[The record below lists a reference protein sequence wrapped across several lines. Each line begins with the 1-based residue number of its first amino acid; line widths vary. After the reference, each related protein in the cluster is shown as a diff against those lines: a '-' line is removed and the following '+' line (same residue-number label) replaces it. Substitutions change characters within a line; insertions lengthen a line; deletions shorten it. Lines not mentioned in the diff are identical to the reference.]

1 MLESVRIKPGFA
13 AATVLVWA
21 SGYPVGALAVAVAPP
36 FLMTTIRF
44 AIAAALMAV
53 VALVT
58 SASWPRGRQ
67 LVHTCVAGLLVQA
80 CQFSGVYLGLRM
92 GVPASVTAL
101 VISCTPVLTAVV
113 AAWVFRVRIGLSQVA
128 GLVLGVA
135 AVLAALWDRLGS
147 FGTGAVFTLLGMLGF
162 VAGGV
167 YQQRFCRD
175 TDFRSGNAVQHA
187 VSVPVVGLLA
197 LTESS
202 PVTDWRQLWLTLVF
216 LVLVNSMGGASLFLV
231 GVRRGGAAA
240 MTTLSSVVPSVTALI
255 AWPLLGQVPTAGVVA
270 GLVLGFGACWLGTA
284 THSGSVART
293 AVEEPA
299 GDR

>member
-1 MLESVRIKPGFA
+1 VRIKPGFA
-13 AATVLVWA
+13 AGTVLVWA

-44 AIAAALMAV
+44 ALAAVLMAL
-53 VALVT
+53 VALTT
-58 SASWPRGRQ
+58 SASRPRGRP

-80 CQFSGVYLGLRM
+80 GQFSGVYLGLRL

-101 VISCTPVLTAVV
+101 IISCTPVLTAVV
-113 AAWVFRVRIGLSQVA
+113 AAGVFRVRIGLGQVL
-128 GLVLGVA
+128 GLGLGVA
-135 AVLAALWDRLGS
+135 AVLAALWDRLAS
-147 FGTGAVFTLLGMLGF
+147 FGSGAVFTVLGMLCF

-167 YQQRFCRD
+167 YQQKFCRD

-197 LTESS
+197 LTEHAG
-202 PVTDWRQLWLTLVF
+202 VTDWRQFWLSVAF

-231 GVRRGGAAA
+231 GVRDGGAAA

-270 GLVLGFGACWLGTA
+270 GLVLGFGACWLGTTTPKGA
-284 THSGSVART
+284 VART

-299 GDR
+299 SGG

>member
-1 MLESVRIKPGFA
+1 MRIKPGFA
-13 AATVLVWA
+13 ATTVLVWA

-58 SASWPRGRQ
+58 TASWPRGRQ
-67 LVHTCVAGLLVQA
+67 LAHTCVAGLLVQA

-92 GVPASVTAL
+92 GVPAATTAL

-113 AAWVFRVRIGLSQVA
+113 AAWVFRVRIGPRQVA

-147 FGTGAVFTLLGMLGF
+147 FGTGGAFTVLGMLGF

-167 YQQRFCRD
+167 YQQKFCRD
-175 TDFRSGNAVQHA
+175 TDFRSANAVQHA
-187 VSVPVVGLLA
+187 VSAPVVGLLA
-197 LTESS
+197 LTEGS

-231 GVRRGGAAA
+231 GVREGGAAA
-240 MTTLSSVVPSVTALI
+240 MTALSSVVPSVTALI
-255 AWPLLGQVPTAGVVA
+255 AWPLLGQVPAAGVVA
-270 GLVLGFGACWLGTA
+270 GLVLGFGACWLGTS
-284 THSGSVART
+284 TPSSSVART
-293 AVEEPA
+293 AVEERA
-299 GDR
+299 GGG

>member
-1 MLESVRIKPGFA
+1 MRIKPGFA
-13 AATVLVWA
+13 AVTVLVWA

-44 AIAAALMAV
+44 TLAAVLMAG

-58 SASWPRGRQ
+58 SARWPRGWA

-80 CQFSGVYLGLRM
+80 VQFSGVYLGLRM

-101 VISCTPVLTAVV
+101 IISCTPVLTAVV
-113 AAWVFRVRIGLSQVA
+113 AACVFRVRIGLRQIV

-135 AVLAALWDRLGS
+135 AVVAALWGRLGS
-147 FGTGAVFTLLGMLGF
+147 FGAGAVFTVVGMLGF

-167 YQQRFCRD
+167 YQQRFGGD

-187 VSVPVVGLLA
+187 VSVPVIALLS
-197 LTESS
+197 LTESAG
-202 PVTDWRQLWLTLVF
+202 VTDWRRFWWAVVF

-255 AWPLLGQVPTAGVVA
+255 AWPLLGQAPTAGVVV
-270 GLVLGFGACWLGTA
+270 GLGLGFAACWLGTA
-284 THSGSVART
+284 TGDTSSVIRT
-293 AVEEPA
+293 AVEERA
-299 GDR
+299 SRG

>member
-1 MLESVRIKPGFA
+1 MRIKPGFA
-13 AATVLVWA
+13 AGTVLVWA

-36 FLMTTIRF
+36 FLMTTVRF
-44 AIAAALMAV
+44 TLAALLMALI
-53 VALVT
+53 AITT
-58 SASWPRGRQ
+58 SARWPRGWP

-80 CQFSGVYLGLRM
+80 CQFSGVYLGLRL
-92 GVPASVTAL
+92 GVPAAVTAL
-101 VISCTPVLTAVV
+101 IISCTPVLTAVV
-113 AAWVFRVRIGLSQVA
+113 SAGVFGVRIGLKQVL
-128 GLVLGVA
+128 GLALGVA

-147 FGTGAVFTLLGMLGF
+147 FGSGAVFTVLGMLGF

-167 YQQRFCRD
+167 YQQKFCRD

-197 LTESS
+197 LTENAG
-202 PVTDWRQLWLTLVF
+202 VTDWRQFWLTMAF

-231 GVRRGGAAA
+231 GVRTGGAAA

-255 AWPLLGQVPTAGVVA
+255 AWPLLGQAPTTGVLA
-270 GLVLGFGACWLGTA
+270 GLVLGFCACWLGTA
-284 THSGSVART
+284 TPKSAVART

-299 GDR
+299 SGG

>member
-1 MLESVRIKPGFA
+1 MRIKPGFA
-13 AATVLVWA
+13 AGTVLVWA

-44 AIAAALMAV
+44 SLAAALMAL
-53 VALVT
+53 VALTT
-58 SASWPRGRQ
+58 SAGWPRGWQ

-80 CQFSGVYLGLRM
+80 CQFSGVYLGLRL

-101 VISCTPVLTAVV
+101 IISCTPVLTAVV
-113 AAWVFRVRIGLSQVA
+113 SAGVFGVRIGLKQLL
-128 GLVLGVA
+128 GLALGVA

-147 FGTGAVFTLLGMLGF
+147 FGSGAVFTVLGMLGF

-167 YQQRFCRD
+167 YQQKFCRD

-197 LTESS
+197 LTEHAG
-202 PVTDWRQLWLTLVF
+202 VTDWKQFWLTMVF

-231 GVRRGGAAA
+231 GVRNGGAAA

-255 AWPLLGQVPTAGVVA
+255 AWPLLGQAPTAGVVA
-270 GLVLGFGACWLGTA
+270 GLVLGFCACWLGTA
-284 THSGSVART
+284 TPKSAVART
-293 AVEEPA
+293 AVEERA
-299 GDR
+299 SGG

>member
-1 MLESVRIKPGFA
+1 MRIKPGFA
-13 AATVLVWA
+13 AVTVLVWA

-44 AIAAALMAV
+44 TLAAALMAL
-53 VALVT
+53 VALTT
-58 SASWPRGRQ
+58 SARWPRGWP

-80 CQFSGVYLGLRM
+80 GQFSGVYLGLRM

-101 VISCTPVLTAVV
+101 IISCTPVLTAVV
-113 AAWVFRVRIGLSQVA
+113 AAQIFRVRIGPKQII
-128 GLVLGVA
+128 GLALGIA

-147 FGTGAVFTLLGMLGF
+147 FGSGAVFTVLGMLCF

-167 YQQRFCRD
+167 HQQKFCRD

-197 LTESS
+197 LTEHAG
-202 PVTDWRQLWLTLVF
+202 VTDWRQFWLTMTF

-231 GVRRGGAAA
+231 GVRTGGAAA

-284 THSGSVART
+284 TPSSPVART

-299 GDR
+299 SGR

>member
-1 MLESVRIKPGFA
+1 MRIKPGFA
-13 AATVLVWA
+13 AVTVLVWA

-44 AIAAALMAV
+44 VIAAALMAV
-53 VALVT
+53 IALMT

-80 CQFSGVYLGLRM
+80 VQFSGVYLGLRM
-92 GVPASVTAL
+92 GVPAATTAL
-101 VISCTPVLTAVV
+101 VISCTPVLTAAV
-113 AAWVFRVRIGLSQVA
+113 AAWVFRVRIGLRQVA
-128 GLVLGVA
+128 GLVLGIA

-147 FGTGAVFTLLGMLGF
+147 FGTGAMFTVLGMLGF

-202 PVTDWRQLWLTLVF
+202 PVTDWEQFWLTVTF
-216 LVLVNSMGGASLFLV
+216 LVLVNSVGGASLFLV
-231 GVRRGGAAA
+231 GVRTGGAAA

-255 AWPLLGQVPTAGVVA
+255 AWPLLGQVPTAGVLA
-270 GLVLGFGACWLGTA
+270 GLVLGFGACWLGA
-284 THSGSVART
+284 VARSGPVART

-299 GDR
+299 GGR

>member
-1 MLESVRIKPGFA
+1 VRIKPGFA
-13 AATVLVWA
+13 AVTVLVWA

-92 GVPASVTAL
+92 GVPAATTAL

-113 AAWVFRVRIGLSQVA
+113 AAWVFRVRIGLRQVA

-147 FGTGAVFTLLGMLGF
+147 FGTGAVFTVLGMLGF

-197 LTESS
+197 LTESDG
-202 PVTDWRQLWLTLVF
+202 VTDWRRFWLTVTF

-255 AWPLLGQVPTAGVVA
+255 AWPLLGQVPTSGVVA

-284 THSGSVART
+284 TRSGPVART

-299 GDR
+299 GGR

>member
-1 MLESVRIKPGFA
+1 VRIKPGFA
-13 AATVLVWA
+13 TGTVLVWA

-44 AIAAALMAV
+44 TLAATLMAL
-53 VALVT
+53 VALTT
-58 SASWPRGRQ
+58 SARWPRGWP

-80 CQFSGVYLGLRM
+80 CQFSGVYLGLRL

-101 VISCTPVLTAVV
+101 IISCTPVLTAVV
-113 AAWVFRVRIGLSQVA
+113 AAQVFRVRIGLKQFG
-128 GLVLGVA
+128 GLALGVA

-147 FGTGAVFTLLGMLGF
+147 FGSGAVFTVLGMLGF

-167 YQQRFCRD
+167 YQQKFCRD

-197 LTESS
+197 LTEHAG
-202 PVTDWRQLWLTLVF
+202 VTDWRQFWLTMAF

-231 GVRRGGAAA
+231 GVRTGGAAA

-284 THSGSVART
+284 TPSSAVART

-299 GDR
+299 SGR

>member
-1 MLESVRIKPGFA
+1 MRIKPGFA
-13 AATVLVWA
+13 AGTVLVWA

-44 AIAAALMAV
+44 TLAATLMTL

-58 SASWPRGRQ
+58 SARWPRGWP
-67 LVHTCVAGLLVQA
+67 LIHTCVAGLLVQA
-80 CQFSGVYLGLRM
+80 CQFSGVYLGLRL

-101 VISCTPVLTAVV
+101 IISCTPVLTAVV
-113 AAWVFRVRIGLSQVA
+113 AAGVFRVRIGLKQLA
-128 GLVLGVA
+128 GLALGVA

-147 FGTGAVFTLLGMLGF
+147 FGSGAIFTVLGMLGF

-167 YQQRFCRD
+167 YQQKFCRD

-197 LTESS
+197 LTENAG
-202 PVTDWRQLWLTLVF
+202 VTDWRQFWLTVVF
-216 LVLVNSMGGASLFLV
+216 LVLANSMGGASLFLV
-231 GVRRGGAAA
+231 GVRNGGAAA

-284 THSGSVART
+284 TPKGSVART

-299 GDR
+299 SGR